1 MHSCT
6 SGIIDHNTGHNN
18 ALYLPHAGDSL
29 HLSLFQKVFLCEV
42 YSIGSDPCSALPCP
56 ALPCPAFCMSG
67 TIHVLHW
74 HFPGLKICAQRL
86 DTLTFKAW
94 SAVFWTWSRVGGN
107 GHAPPLHP
115 SRALR
120 PCQNTQSTQQT
131 SLMAV
136 TMWSRAPVPTPTL
149 LSSGRASTRR
159 SNLMSLP
166 NSGCVRM
173 QSSQ

>member
-18 ALYLPHAGDSL
+18 ALYLAHAGDSL
-29 HLSLFQKVFLCEV
+29 HLSLFQRMFLCEV
-42 YSIGSDPCSALPCP
+42 YSIGSDPCP
-56 ALPCPAFCMSG
+56 ALPCSAFCMSG
-67 TIHVLHW
+67 TIRVLHW

-120 PCQNTQSTQQT
+120 PCQNTQSTQQI

-136 TMWSRAPVPTPTL
+136 TMWFGADMIVCSR
-149 LSSGRASTRR
+149 LSVKYGPAS
-159 SNLMSLP
+159 
-166 NSGCVRM
+166 
-173 QSSQ
+173 

>member
-1 MHSCT
+1 MHCIYRMPAILYICHCSRKCSCVRCT
-6 SGIIDHNTGHNN
+6 
-18 ALYLPHAGDSL
+18 ALDQIPALP
-29 HLSLFQKVFLCEV
+29 C
-42 YSIGSDPCSALPCP
+42 PALPCP

-120 PCQNTQSTQQT
+120 PCQNTQSTQQI

-136 TMWSRAPVPTPTL
+136 TMWFGADMIVCSR
-149 LSSGRASTRR
+149 LSVKYGPAS
-159 SNLMSLP
+159 
-166 NSGCVRM
+166 
-173 QSSQ
+173 